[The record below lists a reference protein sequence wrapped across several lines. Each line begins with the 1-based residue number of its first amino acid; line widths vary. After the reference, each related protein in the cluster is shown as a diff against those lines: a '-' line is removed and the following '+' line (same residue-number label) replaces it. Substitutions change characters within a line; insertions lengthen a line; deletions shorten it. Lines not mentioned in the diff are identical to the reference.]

1 MSPILIGWLTACSVK
16 KDYVPY
22 TVSRPEGNW
31 RAVQEGGAD
40 YAWYNRSLS
49 SVIYVDSSCNKK
61 FEDRALRDSIQ
72 SLTQG
77 ISIGDPIT
85 AADIEIDSR
94 MGRLEIH
101 KGALDGV
108 NVQMGVASVSKNEC
122 LYDFVYISPP
132 SEFDNGLNSFLEFL
146 KSFETV
152 NSDGFRRI
160 QNPDDIQ

>member
-1 MSPILIGWLTACSVK
+1 MIPILLGWLTACAPK

-22 TVSRPEGNW
+22 TVSRPEGGW

-61 FEDRALRDSIQ
+61 FEDRELRDSIQ

-77 ISIGDPIT
+77 ISKEGPLS
-85 AADIEIDSR
+85 AADIEIGSR

-101 KGALDGV
+101 RGELDGIE
-108 NVQMGVASVSKNEC
+108 VQMGVASVSKNEC

-132 SEFDNGLNSFLEFL
+132 SEFNNGLDSFLAFL
-146 KSFETV
+146 RTFETV
-152 NSDGFRRI
+152 GSDGFRRI
-160 QNPDDIQ
+160 QNPDDVQ